1 MTTWRRA
8 YRPLRLRTL
17 LPQVLVLLAAE
28 GLLLAAHPDHEAGFR
43 WASHFLV
50 AMTMWGSVNLL
61 WLALKGAPAGGQVAT
76 LLGWHLFALFPDLPS
91 AMGIQHDDWMNV
103 FLGHVAL
110 HQESGGMYLWLFS
123 ALVAGGLY
131 VGVLSRWVRARRS
144 ELAAG
149 MAPGVGLGGTHLVR
163 PQRSVERSY
172 LGHHRHGPARSPEVV
187 LLHGL
192 GASYAMWEPV
202 AEELARRG
210 ISVLVPDLLGFGR
223 SRDIGTT
230 FSLAEHAM
238 AVARLMD
245 GSGASAPLVV
255 GHSFGCAVAAQ
266 LARTRADRVAG
277 LVLVSPPAFRDRE
290 RARARL
296 ARRGWLA
303 RHVLN
308 GTPAASV
315 MCNAM
320 CLTRGAAARVVPG
333 LARNV
338 PDAVARQFVEHTWP
352 AYHGALTALLEDN
365 PVPEAITHPR
375 RPTTV
380 VLADADRET
389 PAEDVLDWPHGD
401 VRVEVWSSD
410 HLLPLR
416 HADRL
421 AELIASE
428 VTARVTHHH

>member
-1 MTTWRRA
+1 MTTWARA

-17 LPQVLVLLAAE
+17 LPQILVLLVAE
-28 GLLLAAHPDHEAGFR
+28 GFVLAAHPAHEAGSR
-43 WASHFLV
+43 WELHLLV
-50 AMTMWGSVNLL
+50 AMTTWALVNLL

-76 LLGWHLFALFPDLPS
+76 LMGWHLFALLPDLLLS
-91 AMGIQHDDWMNV
+91 AGSQHEDWMNA

-110 HQESGGMYLWLFS
+110 HQVSGSAYPWLFP
-123 ALVAGGLY
+123 ALVAGGMY
-131 VGVLSRWVRARRS
+131 VGVLSLWVTARHS

-149 MAPGVGLGGTHLVR
+149 MAPGIGLGGTHLVR
-163 PQRSVERSY
+163 PQRSVEHSD
-172 LGHHRHGPARSPEVV
+172 LGHHRYGPAQPPRVV

-202 AEELARRG
+202 AERLAQRG
-210 ISVLVPDLLGFGR
+210 ISVLVPDLLGFGC

-230 FSLAEHAM
+230 FTLAEHAT

-245 GSGASAPLVV
+245 GSGASAPLIV

-266 LARTRADRVAG
+266 LARTRAEHVAG
-277 LVLVSPPAFRDRE
+277 LVLVSPPAFRDGE
-290 RARARL
+290 QARARL
-296 ARRGWLA
+296 AERGWLA
-303 RHVLN
+303 RQVLN
-308 GTPAASV
+308 GTPTASV

-320 CLTRGAAARVVPG
+320 CLTRGAAAHLVPSLG
-333 LARNV
+333 RNV
-338 PDAVARQFVEHTWP
+338 PDAVARQLVEHTWP
-352 AYHGALTALLEDN
+352 AYHGALTALLENN
-365 PVPEAITHPR
+365 PVPEAIARPR

-380 VLADADRET
+380 ILADADRET
-389 PAEDVLDWPHGD
+389 PAGDVLAWPHGE
-401 VRVEVWSSD
+401 VHVEVWSSD

-428 VTARVTHHH
+428 AAARVTQQH